1 MYKTT
6 FAELKTRRFKVKL
19 LVFIRSMYIGFTYHI
34 TRNFG
39 CYGD

>member
-6 FAELKTRRFKVKL
+6 FAELKTRAKDVLK
-19 LVFIRSMYIGFTYHI
+19 SMYIGFTYHI

-39 CYGD
+39 CHSD